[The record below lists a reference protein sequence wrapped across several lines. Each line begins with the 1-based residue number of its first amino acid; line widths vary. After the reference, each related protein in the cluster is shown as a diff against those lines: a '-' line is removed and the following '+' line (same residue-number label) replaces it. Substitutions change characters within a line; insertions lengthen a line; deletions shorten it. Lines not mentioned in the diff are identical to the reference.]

1 MSQNASRFSN
11 RTDRKSKR
19 IDKHLERELRGV
31 QQESLSNTNSNE
43 KYNLNWFKPC
53 GRQQEIVDAVG
64 DYLMYEGELDII
76 KKRNL
81 NEMDS

>member
-1 MSQNASRFSN
+1 MRSVTCYVTYNAL
-11 RTDRKSKR
+11 RTKWFVEVESDDHK
-19 IDKHLERELRGV
+19 EL
-31 QQESLSNTNSNE
+31 TA
-43 KYNLNWFKPC
+43 
-53 GRQQEIVDAVG
+53 QEIVDAVG